1 MLVYKSSMDCFT
13 KEGRLTRINTGINK
27 VLHFI
32 LSVLALLFIT
42 SGFAQYLLCRQ
53 LCIIFDN
60 AVYSRR

>member
-42 SGFAQYLLCRQ
+42 SGFAQYLLCR
-53 LCIIFDN
+53 
-60 AVYSRR
+60 